1 MTANNPE
8 KGRELIAEN
17 VRNILAEL
25 PPGVMLVAAAK
36 TRDAAAIKEAITG
49 GVTVVGENYLQEA
62 ENVYPEIGRAVKW
75 HFIGHLQ
82 KNKVA
87 KAVRLFD
94 LIETVDSLALAVE
107 INRRAAAIGKV
118 MAVLIEVNSGRE
130 PQKAGAMPE
139 DAPTLAAAIGKLP
152 NLKLEGLMTVG
163 PLSGDPD
170 ELRPYFALTKKV
182 FDDIDRA
189 AFPGVTM
196 RYLSMGM
203 TDSYPIAIDEG
214 ANMVRIGT
222 RIFGS
227 RG

>member
-1 MTANNPE
+1 
-8 KGRELIAEN
+8 LIAEN
-17 VRNILAEL
+17 VRNILSEL
-25 PPGVMLVAAAK
+25 PPGVTLVAAAK
-36 TRDAAAIKEAITG
+36 TRNAAEIKESISG
-49 GVTVVGENYLQEA
+49 GVTVIGENYLQEA
-62 ENVYPEIGRAVKW
+62 ETVYPEIGNTVKW

-94 LIETVDSLALAVE
+94 LIETVDSLSLAEE
-107 INRRAAAIGKV
+107 INRRAAAIDKK
-118 MAVLIEVNSGRE
+118 MSVLIEVNSGRE
-130 PQKAGAMPE
+130 PQKAGVMPE
-139 DAPTLAAAIGKLP
+139 DAPTLAAAIGELP

-163 PLSGDPD
+163 PLGADPA
-170 ELRPYFALTKKV
+170 ELQPYFALTKKL

-189 AFPGVTM
+189 AFPGVIM

-203 TDSYPIAIDEG
+203 TGSYQLAIDEG

-222 RIFGS
+222 RIFGD